1 MEVNNGYNF
10 LFKAFQDD
18 KYPIFELD
26 FHFEKARIRIKELG
40 DQIEYSFIR
49 ENKIFK
55 DHRFVEI
62 EELVNTNLSK
72 SLEFSLNNIYNYI
85 TKNDQLI
92 SPVTKAF
99 EVMQIVDLI
108 KLKLK
113 DNEK

>member
-1 MEVNNGYNF
+1 
-10 LFKAFQDD
+10 
-18 KYPIFELD
+18 
-26 FHFEKARIRIKELG
+26 
-40 DQIEYSFIR
+40 
-49 ENKIFK
+49 
-55 DHRFVEI
+55 
-62 EELVNTNLSK
+62 LSK